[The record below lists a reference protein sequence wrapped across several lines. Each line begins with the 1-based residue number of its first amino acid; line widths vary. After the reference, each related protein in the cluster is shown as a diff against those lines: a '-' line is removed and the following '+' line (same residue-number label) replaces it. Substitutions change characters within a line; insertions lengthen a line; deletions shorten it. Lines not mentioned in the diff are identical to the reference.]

1 MNTKK
6 QPTKE
11 ELIPVL
17 QMLNTFHPVG
27 KGIEQH
33 LLKNAYCRNIPKG
46 KYLLRNGEICEN
58 IYFVKKGLLR
68 GFIQEEDRET
78 TIWFASENEMVATIR
93 SFLLQIATV
102 ENVQAVEDCE
112 LLAISF
118 SDLNKL
124 YQKYPSFNI
133 IGRKITE
140 FNYISADNRA
150 YITRLHNAEKKYELF
165 LESYS
170 HLANRLQVTYVAS
183 FLGITIETLSR
194 IRTKTS
200 TRKRL
205 K

>member
-1 MNTKK
+1 MLSAI
-6 QPTKE
+6 QP
-11 ELIPVL
+11 L
-17 QMLNTFHPVG
+17 G
-27 KGIEQH
+27 KGIEQQ
-33 LLKNAYCRNIPKG
+33 LLKNVYCCNIPKG
-46 KYLLRNGEICEN
+46 KYVLRNGEVCHS
-58 IYFVKKGLLR
+58 IYFIKKGLLR
-68 GFIQEEDRET
+68 GFIKEKNKEVT
-78 TIWFASENEMVATIR
+78 TWFTAENELVAAIR
-93 SFLLQIATV
+93 SFLLQIATI
-102 ENVQAVEDCE
+102 ENIQAVEDCE

-133 IGRKITE
+133 IGRKVTE
-140 FNYISADNRA
+140 VNYMSADYRA
-150 YITRLHNAEKKYELF
+150 YITRLHDAEEKYKLF

-170 HLANRLQVTYVAS
+170 HLANRLQVTHVAS

>member
-1 MNTKK
+1 MNAKK

-11 ELIPVL
+11 EFTPVL
-17 QMLNTFHPVG
+17 QMLNSFHPIG
-27 KGIEQH
+27 KGVEQY
-33 LLKNAYCRNIPKG
+33 LLKNAYCCNIQKG

-58 IYFVKKGLLR
+58 IYFIKKGLLR
-68 GFIQEEDRET
+68 GFVQEEDRET
-78 TIWFASENEMVATIR
+78 TVWFASENEMAATIH

-102 ENVQAVEDCE
+102 ENIQAVEDCE
-112 LLAISF
+112 LLSISF
-118 SDLNKL
+118 SALNKL

-140 FNYISADNRA
+140 YNYISANNRA

-165 LESYS
+165 LEFYS
-170 HLANRLQVTYVAS
+170 HIANRLQVTYVAS

-194 IRTKTS
+194 IRTKSS